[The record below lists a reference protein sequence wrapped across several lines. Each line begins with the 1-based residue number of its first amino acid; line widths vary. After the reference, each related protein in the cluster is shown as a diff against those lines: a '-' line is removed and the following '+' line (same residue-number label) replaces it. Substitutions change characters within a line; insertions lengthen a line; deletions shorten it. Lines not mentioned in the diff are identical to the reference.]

1 MLALALEL
9 HLPLSHSLKEKR
21 SVLRPVLDGLRNRHP
36 VAVAETA
43 HQDKWQL
50 AQIGIVAIS
59 GSATLVAQIV
69 DDAERFVWSFP
80 EFEVIDTR
88 RSWLED

>member
-1 MLALALEL
+1 M
-9 HLPLSHSLKEKR
+9 
-21 SVLRPVLDGLRNRHP
+21 LRPLLDGLRNRHP

-43 HQDKWQL
+43 HQDKWQR
-50 AQIGIVAIS
+50 AEVGIVAIS
-59 GSATLVAQIV
+59 SSATLVAQIV

-80 EFEVIDTR
+80 EFEVIDAR